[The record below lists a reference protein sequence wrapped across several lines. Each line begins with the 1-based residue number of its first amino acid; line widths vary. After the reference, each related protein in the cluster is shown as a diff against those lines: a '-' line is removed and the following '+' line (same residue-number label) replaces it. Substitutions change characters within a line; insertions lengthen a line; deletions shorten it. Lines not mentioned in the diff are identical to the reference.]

1 MQAEPTLTPRL
12 FPALLLAATLP
23 VAADAATLTWPGS
36 PGCTGTLQACVD
48 AATDGDRIEI
58 ATDTPI
64 TEGLALH
71 ARSLTLTAADG
82 YRPVFQGVGIIANDS
97 GGSGDISVSV
107 SRLRFDNGF
116 VYGTYSG
123 TGTATF
129 ELRELVMTRTPGTV
143 GDAIQV
149 IAYGGTVEATL
160 YDNRI
165 TGAPLTLN
173 SGLIKL
179 AANGGVLNADAYYN
193 HVQSTLSGATSGAG
207 IFVDVAGAGSGATIK
222 LHANEVRGRYDRAGI
237 FLSEGLFSS
246 SAVEYEARVYSNV
259 VVGNGTDGGSGIV
272 ATATNGRIDAQIVNN
287 TLTRLRNGIMAVN
300 WNDAETPRVAGL
312 VQNNLVRAERALFV
326 NPGVADDLSND
337 YNLFNGAVINT
348 TPGAHTITTPAGL
361 ASDARPRLGTE
372 SPAIDAA
379 DTSTLGFGLIF
390 NGLPVTDADGLRRIK
405 NPSGSGPDKADIGA
419 YEFGDVSFVHSTA
432 AANTTGYIS
441 DIDHA
446 SVNGRAGADLF
457 LTPNFDGG
465 DNPAQA
471 FNRPFGSWYSSPH
484 WTVFDQEFVAL
495 PEHVDFDV
503 FAPAQGSG
511 VFRHVATA
519 ENTTDWFSQLDDS
532 SVNDQSD
539 RIVLVAQN
547 WSAGPV
553 YYAHP
558 VGVFHFSF
566 GGPGAWMVGNLDM
579 VDLPAGAGFSVYAQE
594 PSPNAFRVTA
604 DAANTV
610 GSALLLDHPLLN
622 DVACAQPMVTR
633 LFDGN
638 VVSGHFDIDY
648 HDGRWRIFAYG
659 GMPAG
664 TRFHVLVNPAQI
676 ADCDDG
682 IFADGFD

>member
-1 MQAEPTLTPRL
+1 MTPRIL
-12 FPALLLAATLP
+12 PALLLAATLP
-23 VAADAATLTWPGS
+23 GAADAATLTWPGD

-58 ATDTPI
+58 ATHAPI

-71 ARSLTLTAADG
+71 ARSLTVTAADG
-82 YRPVFQGVGIIANDS
+82 YRPLFQGAGIIANDA
-97 GGSGDISVSV
+97 GGSGDITVRV

-116 VYGTYSG
+116 VYMTYSG
-123 TGTATF
+123 SGTATF
-129 ELRELVMTRTPGTV
+129 ELRGLVMTRPPGTV
-143 GDAIQV
+143 GNAIQV

-165 TGAPLTLN
+165 TGAPLSFN
-173 SGLIKL
+173 SGLIQL
-179 AANGGVLNADAYYN
+179 AATGGMLHADAYYN
-193 HVQSTLSGATSGAG
+193 HVQSTVSGSTDGAG
-207 IFVDVAGAGSGATIK
+207 IFVDVAGAGSGATVK

-300 WNDAETPRVAGL
+300 WNDAETPRVTGL

-326 NPGVADDLSND
+326 NPGVADGLTND

-348 TPGAHTITTPAGL
+348 TPGAHTITAPAGL
-361 ASDARPRLGTE
+361 ASDARPRLAAG

-379 DTSTLGFGLIF
+379 DTGTLGFGLIF
-390 NGLPVTDADGLRRIK
+390 NALPVTDADGLRRIK
-405 NPSGSGPDKADIGA
+405 NPSGTGPDKADIGA
-419 YEFGDVSFVHSTA
+419 YEFGDVSFVHTTT
-432 AANTTGYIS
+432 AANTDDYIS
-441 DIDHA
+441 DIDDA
-446 SVNGRAGADLF
+446 SVNGRPAADLF

-471 FNRPFGSWYSSPH
+471 FDRPFGSWYAGPH
-484 WTVFDQEFVAL
+484 WTVFDQGFAAM

-503 FAPAQGSG
+503 FAPAQGGG
-511 VFRHVATA
+511 VFRHVADA
-519 ENTTDWFSQLDDS
+519 ENTSDWFSQLDDG
-532 SVNDQSD
+532 SVNDLPD

-553 YYAHP
+553 YNAHP

-579 VDLPAGAGFSVYAQE
+579 VDLPVGAGFSVYAQE

-604 DAANTV
+604 GAANTA
-610 GSALLLDHPLLN
+610 GSGLVLEHPLL
-622 DVACAQPMVTR
+622 DGVACAQPMVTR

-638 VVSGHFDIDY
+638 AVAGHFDVDY
-648 HDGRWRIFAYG
+648 YDGRWRIFAYD

-664 TRFHVLVNPAQI
+664 TQFHVLVNPAQVE
-676 ADCDDG
+676 ACNDV
-682 IFADGFD
+682 IFADGFED